1 MLPGES
7 HVKTS
12 LQWWLMLS
20 CLAIPGVSTATEKAA
35 EAVAA
40 TQVRAAAET
49 AAQGGEESGLGGVFS
64 SILKFLRG
72 RSESSDPEPQ
82 QAREGEQAPTQVDIQ
97 VQPDDTQPV
106 QGFEPKRV
114 EPRESLLAED
124 REREGDSAEVTH
136 SDVYRATVDLIGELD
151 ILRDVQ
157 GIADERP
164 AEPPSQPDQHPIRAF
179 VKSLTVMNKTARVQ
193 RRLGMIPVEVRSVPV
208 GPIAP
213 HHVLRSVDA
222 VLEELRRI
230 KRQLVVTEEIEPALL
245 AGGKTP
251 SLVYQRLSHA
261 SLLLDALVGRPPS
274 SNEFYM
280 YVSQLHDQM
289 KPLGAKLG
297 AVLEREPPA
306 VEGARAPVECG
317 QQVLR
322 AIYKAVNL
330 QSRLGMDASTV
341 PDLTLEQA
349 GASDIFGAAN
359 ILLAEIVRIKI
370 HLRIDTPGA
379 ERRQASQK
387 HWRDVFAQL
396 LLVVANL
403 DHLIRAVE
411 ESGKAKRTAPMEP
424 PP

>member
-7 HVKTS
+7 HVKTP

-20 CLAIPGVSTATEKAA
+20 CLAIPCVSTATEKVA

-72 RSESSDPEPQ
+72 RSENSDPEPRP
-82 QAREGEQAPTQVDIQ
+82 AREGEQAPTQVDVQ
-97 VQPDDTQPV
+97 VQPDETQPE

-114 EPRESLLAED
+114 EPRESLPAED
-124 REREGDSAEVTH
+124 REREVDSAEVTH
-136 SDVYRATVDLIGELD
+136 SDVYRATVDLVGELD

-164 AEPPSQPDQHPIRAF
+164 AEPPLQPDQHAIHAF
-179 VKSLTVMNKTARVQ
+179 VKSLAVMDKTARVQ

-230 KRQLVVTEEIEPALL
+230 KRQLVVTKGIEPALL

-280 YVSQLHDQM
+280 YVSRLHDQM

-306 VEGARAPVECG
+306 VEGVRAPVDCG

-322 AIYKAVNL
+322 AIYKAVDL
-330 QSRLGMDASTV
+330 QVRLSMDASTV
-341 PDLTLEQA
+341 PDLTLEHA
-349 GASDIFGAAN
+349 TASDILGATS

-370 HLRIDTPGA
+370 HLRIDTPSA
-379 ERRQASQK
+379 ERLQASNK

>member
-1 MLPGES
+1 MLPGKS
-7 HVKTS
+7 HVKTP

-20 CLAIPGVSTATEKAA
+20 CLAIPCVSTATEKAA

-72 RSESSDPEPQ
+72 RSENSEPEPQ
-82 QAREGEQAPTQVDIQ
+82 QPREGEQAPAQVDVQ
-97 VQPDDTQPV
+97 VQPDETQPV

-114 EPRESLLAED
+114 SPRESLLAED
-124 REREGDSAEVTH
+124 REREGDYAEVTH

-164 AEPPSQPDQHPIRAF
+164 AEPSLQSDQHAIHAF
-179 VKSLTVMNKTARVQ
+179 VKSLVVMDKTARVQ
-193 RRLGMIPVEVRSVPV
+193 RRLGMIPVEVRSVQV
-208 GPIAP
+208 GPTAP

-230 KRQLVVTEEIEPALL
+230 KRQLVVTKEIEPALL

-306 VEGARAPVECG
+306 VEGVRAPVECG

-330 QSRLGMDASTV
+330 QSRLGMDASSV

-349 GASDIFGAAN
+349 SASDIFGAAN

-370 HLRIDTPGA
+370 HLRIDTPSA
-379 ERRQASQK
+379 ERLQASNK

-424 PP
+424 PQ